1 VSDQA
6 PIQDDYNPG
15 RPWGARR
22 PQSLFI
28 SLVFI
33 ALAVALVWQ
42 ALQYIGQGV
51 GGAIPFF
58 LIIAGPLVA
67 GFYIWY
73 FNFRDF
79 EAEQEPSSSD

>member
-1 VSDQA
+1 
-6 PIQDDYNPG
+6 
-15 RPWGARR
+15 
-22 PQSLFI
+22 
-28 SLVFI
+28 
-33 ALAVALVWQ
+33 LVWQ

-79 EAEQEPSSSD
+79 EAEQKSPSGD

>member
-1 VSDQA
+1 MSDQA